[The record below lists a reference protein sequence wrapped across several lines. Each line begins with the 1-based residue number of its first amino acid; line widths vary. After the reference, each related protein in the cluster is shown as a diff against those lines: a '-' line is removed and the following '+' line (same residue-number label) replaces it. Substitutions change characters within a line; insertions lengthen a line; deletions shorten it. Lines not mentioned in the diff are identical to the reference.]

1 LYHQLATKYEAYHFG
16 LVNIDEKPGMKLA
29 TSTGA
34 IQDGVPSVRAYKK
47 RGDRAGMLV
56 WAGEMTPTFEE
67 LESAFLKAVT
77 PLTAFQEL

>member
-1 LYHQLATKYEAYHFG
+1 LKHAAYQFG

-34 IQDGVPSVRAYKK
+34 IQDGVPSVRVYKK
-47 RGDRAGMLV
+47 RGDRVGMLV
-56 WAGEMTPTFEE
+56 WAGDMTPTLER
-67 LESAFLKAVT
+67 LESAFLEVVT